1 MGEIGATYMFMQWK
15 LFDKIPSGRSISYKE
30 LAASINGEESVVGMC
45 PLPHPTFHRRNT
57 DTTPPPARIGGMLVA
72 TGRLVQTSSGHVT
85 HSATSKM
92 FTSESPAGAL
102 FLVML
107 EHGLRGYLHWPE
119 YFARYGV
126 KEATGPTNN
135 PYTVS
140 WGHPETNMWEI
151 IAADEEKQ
159 RVFAAGMR
167 TTDSIAGKYGGPAS
181 IYSFA
186 WLGDLASA
194 EVKHDKQRALV
205 VDVGGSHGATL
216 KHILEANPSLP
227 AERCVLQDRAEVIEE
242 AIQRDDPALRA
253 VRRMPHDFNH
263 EQPVKG
269 KPPSPFHTHPMTKL
283 TPPRRHGLPPPPRP
297 PRLRRQH
304 LHPRARASG
313 RGPAARRPPRARAH
327 HGPGRLGPPVA
338 RECGRG
344 LGHVQHWRKGA
355 DARQL

>member
-1 MGEIGATYMFMQWK
+1 
-15 LFDKIPSGRSISYKE
+15 
-30 LAASINGEESVVGMC
+30 
-45 PLPHPTFHRRNT
+45 
-57 DTTPPPARIGGMLVA
+57 MLVA

-269 KPPSPFHTHPMTKL
+269 KPPPLSTS
-283 TPPRRHGLPPPPRP
+283 TP
-297 PRLRRQH
+297 
-304 LHPRARASG
+304 
-313 RGPAARRPPRARAH
+313 
-327 HGPGRLGPPVA
+327 
-338 RECGRG
+338 
-344 LGHVQHWRKGA
+344 
-355 DARQL
+355 

>member
-1 MGEIGATYMFMQWK
+1 
-15 LFDKIPSGRSISYKE
+15 
-30 LAASINGEESVVGMC
+30 
-45 PLPHPTFHRRNT
+45 
-57 DTTPPPARIGGMLVA
+57 MLVA

-269 KPPSPFHTHPMTKL
+269 KPPSLPFPHCNKTN
-283 TPPRRHGLPPPPRP
+283 TPQAPWSTSSAASSTTTATTSASACSRAWPRP
-297 PRLRRQH
+297 CRATTA
-304 LHPRARASG
+304 ARASSSWTRSSRTRRRPGMRPRTWLCSTSVERSGRPPPLTTLCARRGCALSRFIGG
-313 RGPAARRPPRARAH
+313 RGPRWGLWSVRF
-327 HGPGRLGPPVA
+327 
-338 RECGRG
+338 CRG
-344 LGHVQHWRKGA
+344 HRGEGGLFVRVGFSLLIVGWVMGCFLVLWSQ
-355 DARQL
+355 

>member
-30 LAASINGEESVVGMC
+30 LAASINGEESVV
-45 PLPHPTFHRRNT
+45 
-57 DTTPPPARIGGMLVA
+57 ARIGGMLVA

-181 IYSFA
+181 IYNFA

-269 KPPSPFHTHPMTKL
+269 AMVYLLRRVLHDYGDGICIRVLARLAEALPRDDRRARVLIMDQVVSDPPSPGNAAADLVMFNIGGKER
-283 TPPRRHGLPPPPRP
+283 TPGNFDYIVREAGMRVVKIHRRAGTEV
-297 PRLRRQH
+297 
-304 LHPRARASG
+304 G
-313 RGPAARRPPRARAH
+313 
-327 HGPGRLGPPVA
+327 VV
-338 RECGRG
+338 ECA
-344 LGHVQHWRKGA
+344 L
-355 DARQL
+355 L